1 MNNKEL
7 TNRLEALEE
16 VVAKLEQQLAKVTI
30 VIETIG
36 MLFDQQRSI
45 NDQQQE
51 WRIAA
56 SEVIRKHDEFLFPVT
71 QPKWEN

>member
-36 MLFDQQRSI
+36 MLFDQQRAI

-56 SEVIRKHDEFLFPVT
+56 SEVINKHDEFLFPVQ